1 MSTRTLLLTP
11 WYFPIKVL
19 RWEDAIKMLFEGTV
33 DVVAEYEE
41 TVSSPSVTIRVPSV
55 LRLRKL
61 AHTQR
66 RAVRFSRSNV
76 YLRDGYCCQYCGK
89 KKPARELSY
98 DHVVPRSAGGRT
110 IWTNI
115 VTACRK
121 CNTKKDSQTCDEAGM
136 WPLNTPAQPRW
147 LPMAAPRIDPNEAPE
162 EWMVFISQAS

>member
-19 RWEDAIKMLFEGTV
+19 RWEDAIKMLYENTV
-33 DVVAEYEE
+33 DVVAEYDE
-41 TVSSPSVTIRVPSV
+41 TVSSPSVTIHVPAV

-115 VTACRK
+115 VTACRT
-121 CNTKKDSQTCDEAGM
+121 CNSRKDSKTCDEAGM
-136 WPLNTPAQPRW
+136 WPRNAPQQPKW
-147 LPMAAPRIDPNEAPE
+147 LPLSAPRIDPKEAPE